1 MTIAEAIAY
10 NQAITDAVAAYLK
23 GIGAIKALKIKQVVT
38 VEHIGTTTK
47 QEVVEI
53 DTNETE

>member
-1 MTIAEAIAY
+1 MTHAKALAY
-10 NQAITDAVAAYLK
+10 NQAINDAVAAYK
-23 GIGAIKALKIKQVVT
+23 NGIGAIKALRIKHVVT

-53 DTNETE
+53 GTE

>member
-1 MTIAEAIAY
+1 MTPDQAIAY
-10 NQAITDAVAAYLK
+10 NRAINDAVAAYSK

-47 QEVVEI
+47 QEVVDI
-53 DTNETE
+53 DTE